1 MRGPWSSLAM
11 KKNESKGTRQRSLS
25 PGMAVGMVGRPT
37 MGCGDLQTR
46 PLEGRVPGLKLVLAA
61 VAR

>member
-1 MRGPWSSLAM
+1 MAIKR
-11 KKNESKGTRQRSLS
+11 NESRDTRQRSLS
-25 PGMAVGMVGRPT
+25 PGMAVGMVGGPT

-46 PLEGRVPGLKLVLAA
+46 PLEGRVPGLKRGLAA